1 MQVECVDSHLSKMDR
16 LFARYYSDQKY
27 NGTLQFW
34 RFIDRYIDG
43 PCRILEIG
51 AGPTNA
57 TTEYLSGKGSVTGID
72 IDEAVKGN
80 KHCIEAVTY
89 DGVHMPFDDG
99 SFDLAV
105 SSYVFE
111 HVEKPAELLAEI
123 RRVLRPGGVL
133 VFRTPNLWHYVS
145 IGARI
150 VPERMQKKVIDYL
163 QDGQR
168 KEQDIYPTY
177 HRMNTSLC
185 CRKLLLEAGFHN
197 VEIKLQEY
205 HPSYFGGRQLLFY
218 PMMLWERFI
227 NSTELLKCF
236 RANILVKA
244 EVRDLETE
252 YYLEG

>member
-1 MQVECVDSHLSKMDR
+1 MQAECMDSHVRKMDR
-16 LFARYYSDQKY
+16 IFRRYYSDQKY

-34 RFIDRYIDG
+34 RFIDNYIAG
-43 PCRILEIG
+43 SCRILEIG

-80 KHCIEAVTY
+80 KHCIETVTY
-89 DGVHMPFDDG
+89 DGVHMPFADG

-111 HVEKPAELLAEI
+111 HVEKPDELMVEI

-150 VPERMQKKVIDYL
+150 VPKYMQKKVINYL
-163 QDGQR
+163 QNGQR

-177 HRMNTSLC
+177 HRMNTSFQ
-185 CRKLLLEAGFHN
+185 CRKLLLNAGFQN
-197 VEIKLQEY
+197 IEIKLQEY
-205 HPSYFGGRQLLFY
+205 HPSYFGGSQFLFY
-218 PMMLWERFI
+218 LMMLWERII
-227 NSTELLKCF
+227 NSTELLKYF

-244 EVRDLETE
+244 EVCDTQDENLEV
-252 YYLEG
+252 